1 MGERPAKK
9 ARQGGA
15 SSLEPDPADP
25 ESFMKEHGY
34 VLFRKAVPEEL
45 CVPLRAGA
53 FGLAAGPAASADS
66 RVAAIKV
73 EIEMRM
79 SMGSCHQEEPSENV
93 CRQTASLLGE
103 MQASKI
109 RSAAYGPCCAD
120 VLTYAGLGPDEHRE
134 AQVRQECP
142 CAG

>member
-45 CVPLRAGA
+45 CVPLRAGE
-53 FGLAAGPAASADS
+53 FGCPCCAANSG
-66 RVAAIKV
+66 VAAIKV

-103 MQASKI
+103 MQAS
-109 RSAAYGPCCAD
+109 S
-120 VLTYAGLGPDEHRE
+120 VLLHMVFVAEVLAFAGLGADECRE
-134 AQVRQECP
+134 A
-142 CAG
+142 